1 MTLGLHRRWMAA
13 VGVFAL
19 GTALLFSLFAMF
31 FVYAVED
38 RFLDRQLAQ
47 EAERQRTHWRLHG
60 RYAPVPDAH
69 WLIATGP
76 GELPPEVAATLAAEP
91 GRSEVA
97 GAAGRHYHLR
107 PLQGEAGPPWLVAE
121 LSDQLIVRPIRG
133 ELFGWLAALG
143 LATLAL
149 ALALGGWL
157 ARRVTAPLEQL
168 ARRVAQAE
176 PSQRPE
182 PVARGLPDD
191 EVGAVARAFDAL
203 LARTHAFVAREQA
216 FTRDAS
222 HELRTPLA
230 VLRLQI
236 ERLQADPGTPPAT
249 RQALA
254 GMHAATALM
263 EQTVQTL
270 LLLAREAPARG
281 PGRPAAPVPPVP
293 LLPLAEQWVVAHAAW
308 LDQQRLDLALELSRH
323 DALPLP
329 EPVLQLALASLLGNA
344 FAHGTPGGVVRV
356 ALRQGALRVS
366 NPSPAPPAD
375 ATEPGRKGD
384 ESRGLGLG
392 LAILQR
398 LLAAHGA
405 RLELAHADG
414 VTGVSVHVAA

>member
-1 MTLGLHRRWMAA
+1 MGLHRRWMAA

-19 GTALLFSLFAMF
+19 GTALLFSLFAML

-69 WLIATGP
+69 WLIATEP
-76 GELPPEVAATLAAEP
+76 GALPAEVAATLAADP
-91 GRSEVA
+91 GRNEVA
-97 GAAGRHYHLR
+97 GTEGRHYHLR
-107 PLQGEAGPPWLVAE
+107 SLQGEAGPPWLVAE
-121 LSDQLIVRPIRG
+121 LGNQLIVRPIRG
-133 ELFGWLAALG
+133 ELFAWLAALG

-182 PVARGLPDD
+182 PVAQGLPDD

-203 LARTHAFVAREQA
+203 QARTHAFVAREQA

-254 GMHAATALM
+254 GMHAATLLM

-270 LLLAREAPARG
+270 LLLAREAAAQG
-281 PGRPAAPVPPVP
+281 PGRPAAAVPSVP
-293 LLPLAEQWVVAHAAW
+293 LLPLAEQWVVAHAGW
-308 LDQQRLDLALELSRH
+308 LDQQRLSLALDLSRH

-329 EPVLQLALASLLGNA
+329 EPVLRLALASLLGNA
-344 FAHGTPGGVVRV
+344 FVHGTPGGVVRV
-356 ALRQGALRVS
+356 ALRQGALLVS

-398 LLAAHGA
+398 LLQAHGA

-414 VTGVSVHVAA
+414 ITGVSVHVAA